1 MKHEDSLFISIFIMF
16 LGFLIFTLNMVN
28 QKILIFSYLNSIY
41 VLAFF
46 GSIIISIIGLG
57 MLLFWHVEN
66 KKPFFEK
73 TKQNHFPNYLGIGM
87 VLVFIGLTVLIKYA
101 KIHLIIYIMSASI
114 SIMGIIFLLLGLEY
128 FIREVFIQKSE

>member
-1 MKHEDSLFISIFIMF
+1 
-16 LGFLIFTLNMVN
+16 
-28 QKILIFSYLNSIY
+28 
-41 VLAFF
+41 
-46 GSIIISIIGLG
+46 